1 MKNGNIIT
9 EQEIKE
15 LINLKTDEKART
27 KLFLSGEEFKKLVDD
42 PLKNNIWEYFGK
54 MMEQQNALCREFFE
68 KQPSNNFTNVSE
80 SIYHYRKYN
89 HKYQPK
95 KIYHIIPYTNLI
107 NIFSNGLSP
116 KTTFNSERIY
126 FLTVE
131 PNEQLIKNFIL
142 KSYKINVNET
152 YVVLE
157 IDLDRASY
165 TIDGSDRPPIKLL
178 KELNSEDEIFTI
190 ESMHPR
196 SLTPTKLIQI
206 TIEDECKT
214 SFGISITTI

>member
-1 MKNGNIIT
+1 MLT
-9 EQEIKE
+9 EQELKE
-15 LINLKTDEKART
+15 LRNLKTNEKVRT
-27 KLFLSGEEFKKLVDD
+27 KLFLSGEEFKKLSYD
-42 PLKNNIWEYFGK
+42 PLKNDIWGHFGK
-54 MMEQQNALCREFFE
+54 MMEEQNKIYQEFF
-68 KQPSNNFTNVSE
+68 KIQPLNSVDNIKNISE
-80 SIYHYRKYN
+80 DIYHYRKHN
-89 HKYQPK
+89 HVYQPK
-95 KIYHIIPYTNLI
+95 KIYTIVPYINLI
-107 NIFSNGLSP
+107 NILSNGLSP
-116 KTTFNSERIY
+116 KTNFNSEIVY

-152 YVVLE
+152 YVILE

-165 TIDGSDRPPIKLL
+165 TIDGYDRPPIKLL

>member
-1 MKNGNIIT
+1 MLT
-9 EQEIKE
+9 EQEFKE
-15 LINLKTDEKART
+15 LRNLKTNEKVRT
-27 KLFLSGEEFKKLVDD
+27 KLFLSGEEFKNLVYD
-42 PLKNNIWEYFGK
+42 PLKNDIWGHFVK
-54 MMEQQNALCREFFE
+54 MMEEQNKIYQEFF
-68 KQPSNNFTNVSE
+68 KIRPLNSVDNIKNISE
-80 SIYHYRKYN
+80 EIYHYSKHN
-89 HKYQPK
+89 HKYYPK
-95 KIYHIIPYTNLI
+95 KIYNIVPYTNLI
-107 NIFSNGLSP
+107 NILSNGLNP
-116 KTTFNSERIY
+116 KTNFNSEIVY